1 MRGEYSRLVYLGE
14 VPAFCVTGEEGVGG
28 RARAGV
34 EGFATGQ
41 LQINVK
47 NFFHSSHGV
56 GEDSHRL

>member
-1 MRGEYSRLVYLGE
+1 MYSRPVYWGE
-14 VPAFCVTGEEGVGG
+14 VPAFFYVTGEEGVGG

-34 EGFATGQ
+34 EGFTMGQ

-47 NFFHSSHGV
+47 NFHSSHGV